1 MIKGEK
7 GCGKDSPGIGDI
19 AYVKN
24 LQKMEIVSTT
34 FRCSIFGIGHHKKS
48 MVGWVSEINS
58 YK

>member
-34 FRCSIFGIGHHKKS
+34 FRCSIFGIGPPKQF
-48 MVGWVSEINS
+48 MIGWVSEINS